1 MTERGCDDEAL
12 LTVAEMG
19 GADRLTIAAGTAET
33 TLMTAAGSGV
43 ARHLQR
49 HWRPAPVLVACG
61 PGNNGGD
68 GYVIADVLAAAGWPV
83 HVAALGAPGKGAAGA
98 MRAAWRG
105 LIEPLTMAA
114 LEGAAILVDALFGAG
129 LSRPLAGPAAKF
141 VAAANARRAAGTLAV
156 LAVDMPSGIDGDT
169 GQVRGAALEAD
180 ETVGFF
186 RAKPGHFLLPGR
198 RLCGRL
204 TIIGIGIEASVLASF
219 QPRQWRNA
227 PALWRAAMPSA
238 RLSDHKYRRGHGL
251 IVGGATMTGAARL
264 ATAAARRIGLGL
276 ASLAVPP
283 MAWPIYALDQPGA
296 LVHRLE
302 NARSLAA
309 LLAARRFD
317 AALIGPGAGA
327 DAGLIDQVETVLAAA
342 LPTVLD
348 ADALTVFAGAAD
360 RLAALIQAPAVIT
373 PHGGEFS
380 RLFPDLVAEADKL
393 AAARAAARRLGAVVV
408 LKGADTVI
416 ADPEGRA
423 LINGNAPPSLA
434 TGGSGDILAGLICG
448 LLTRGMPPF
457 WAAAAA
463 VWVHGAAAEAWG
475 PGLIAED
482 LPLAAA
488 KAWAALGD
496 FG

>member
-1 MTERGCDDEAL
+1 MAQRAGAL
-12 LTVAEMG
+12 A
-19 GADRLTIAAGTAET
+19 
-33 TLMTAAGSGV
+33 
-43 ARHLQR
+43 
-49 HWRPAPVLVACG
+49 
-61 PGNNGGD
+61 GGD
-68 GYVIADVLAAAGWPV
+68 AVGAVERSQIPSWPWP
-83 HVAALGAPGKGAAGA
+83 HRRGRHHDRRGALG
-98 MRAAWRG
+98 
-105 LIEPLTMAA
+105 
-114 LEGAAILVDALFGAG
+114 
-129 LSRPLAGPAAKF
+129 
-141 VAAANARRAAGTLAV
+141 
-156 LAVDMPSGIDGDT
+156 
-169 GQVRGAALEAD
+169 D
-180 ETVGFF
+180 E
-186 RAKPGHFLLPGR
+186 
-198 RLCGRL
+198 
-204 TIIGIGIEASVLASF
+204 
-219 QPRQWRNA
+219 
-227 PALWRAAMPSA
+227 
-238 RLSDHKYRRGHGL
+238 
-251 IVGGATMTGAARL
+251 
-264 ATAAARRIGLGL
+264 AARRIGLGL
-276 ASLAVPP
+276 ASLAVPSV
-283 MAWPIYALDQPGA
+283 AWPIYALDQPGA

-393 AAARAAARRLGAVVV
+393 AAARTAARRLGAVVV

-423 LINGNAPPSLA
+423 LINDNAPPSLA
-434 TGGSGDILAGLICG
+434 TGGSGDVLAGLICG
-448 LLTRGMPPF
+448 LLAQGMPPYE
-457 WAAAAA
+457 AAAAA